1 MTEFYAFAGE
11 HPIFT
16 IFLVWALCQT
26 ILNLAI
32 IIRGGND

>member
-16 IFLVWALCQT
+16 IFLVWALLQF
-26 ILNLAI
+26 IQNIAL
-32 IIRGGND
+32 IIRGKR